1 MLIQKKGMHTLHIRE
16 NTMNRL
22 EGKVALIT
30 GGGAGIGRASALLF
44 AQEGAKLVIAE
55 RDEIAGKET
64 ADLINAN
71 SPGHAIFIHTD
82 VTLAESVERAVSASM
97 ETYGRLDVLYN
108 NAGGSTV
115 RDARV
120 TDAPEEEFWEKIKVD
135 LFGTWLGC
143 HYGIKAMMKG
153 GNGGSVVNTTSI
165 FALIG
170 THGKDAYTA
179 AKGAVSALTRSMAVE
194 YAEFGVRVNAVAPG
208 ATATQRVLKLLTDD
222 GVTAKSLAGQLFG
235 LVQPEDIA
243 HAALY
248 LASDESKSTT
258 GHILTVDGGLT
269 VS

>member
-1 MLIQKKGMHTLHIRE
+1 MD
-16 NTMNRL
+16 MNRL
-22 EGKVALIT
+22 EGKVVFIT

-44 AQEGAKLVIAE
+44 AREGARVVVAE
-55 RDEIAGKET
+55 RDERAGRETVELIAGQGGPR
-64 ADLINAN
+64 ALFV
-71 SPGHAIFIHTD
+71 PTD
-82 VTLAESVERAVSASM
+82 VTEADSVEQAVAR
-97 ETYGRLDVLYN
+97 TLADYGRFDVLYN

-115 RDARV
+115 RDSRV
-120 TDAPEEEFWEKIKVD
+120 TDTPVEEFWAKMKLD

-143 HYGIKAMMKG
+143 RYGIQAMIDA
-153 GNGGSVVNTTSI
+153 GNGGSVINSTSI

-194 YAEFGVRVNAVAPG
+194 YAQYRIRVNAVAPG
-208 ATATQRVLKLLTDD
+208 ATATERVLKLLQED
-222 GVTAKSLAGQLFG
+222 GVTSRSLDGQLFG

-258 GHILTVDGGLT
+258 GHILAVDGGLT
-269 VS
+269 IS

>member
-1 MLIQKKGMHTLHIRE
+1 
-16 NTMNRL
+16 MNRL
-22 EGKVALIT
+22 EGKVVFIT

-44 AQEGAKLVIAE
+44 AREGAQVVVAE
-55 RDEIAGKET
+55 RDADAGRQTVELIAGQGGPR
-64 ADLINAN
+64 ALFV
-71 SPGHAIFIHTD
+71 PTD
-82 VTLAESVERAVSASM
+82 VTEADSVEQAVAR
-97 ETYGRLDVLYN
+97 TLADYGRFDVLYN

-115 RDARV
+115 RDSRV
-120 TDAPEEEFWEKIKVD
+120 TDTPVEEFWAKMKLD

-143 HYGIKAMMKG
+143 RYGIQAMIDA
-153 GNGGSVVNTTSI
+153 GNGGSVINSTSI

-194 YAEFGVRVNAVAPG
+194 YARYRIRVNAVAPG
-208 ATATQRVLKLLTDD
+208 ATATERVLRLLQED
-222 GVTAKSLAGQLFG
+222 GVTSKSLDGQLFG

-258 GHILTVDGGLT
+258 GHILAVDGGLT
-269 VS
+269 IS

>member
-1 MLIQKKGMHTLHIRE
+1 MH
-16 NTMNRL
+16 RL
-22 EGKVALIT
+22 EGKVVFIT

-44 AQEGAKLVIAE
+44 AREGARVVVAE
-55 RDEIAGKET
+55 RDERAGRETVELIAGQGGPR
-64 ADLINAN
+64 ALFV
-71 SPGHAIFIHTD
+71 PTD
-82 VTLAESVERAVSASM
+82 VTEADSVEQAVAR
-97 ETYGRLDVLYN
+97 TLADYGRFDVLYN

-115 RDARV
+115 RDSRV
-120 TDAPEEEFWEKIKVD
+120 TDAPVEEFWAKMKLD

-143 HYGIKAMMKG
+143 RYGIQAMIDA
-153 GNGGSVVNTTSI
+153 GNGGSVINSTSI

-194 YAEFGVRVNAVAPG
+194 YAQYRIRVNAVAPG
-208 ATATQRVLKLLTDD
+208 ATATERVLKLLQED
-222 GVTAKSLAGQLFG
+222 GVTSRSLDGQLFG

-258 GHILTVDGGLT
+258 GHILAVDGGLT
-269 VS
+269 IS

>member
-1 MLIQKKGMHTLHIRE
+1 MH
-16 NTMNRL
+16 RL
-22 EGKVALIT
+22 EGKVVFIT

-44 AQEGAKLVIAE
+44 AREGARVVIAE
-55 RDEIAGKET
+55 RDERAGRETVELIAGQGGPR
-64 ADLINAN
+64 ALFV
-71 SPGHAIFIHTD
+71 PTD
-82 VTLAESVERAVSASM
+82 VTEADSVEQAVAR
-97 ETYGRLDVLYN
+97 TLADYGRFDVLYN

-115 RDARV
+115 RDSRV
-120 TDAPEEEFWEKIKVD
+120 TDAPVEEFWAKMKLD

-143 HYGIKAMMKG
+143 RYGIQAMIDA
-153 GNGGSVVNTTSI
+153 GNGGSVINSTSI

-194 YAEFGVRVNAVAPG
+194 YARHRIRVNAVAPG
-208 ATATQRVLKLLTDD
+208 ATATERVLKLLQED
-222 GVTAKSLAGQLFG
+222 GVTSKSLDGQLFG

-258 GHILTVDGGLT
+258 GHILAVDGGLT
-269 VS
+269 IS

>member
-1 MLIQKKGMHTLHIRE
+1 
-16 NTMNRL
+16 MNRL
-22 EGKVALIT
+22 EGKVVFIT

-44 AQEGAKLVIAE
+44 AREGARVVVAE
-55 RDEIAGKET
+55 RDERAGHETVELIAGQGGPR
-64 ADLINAN
+64 ALFV
-71 SPGHAIFIHTD
+71 PTD
-82 VTLAESVERAVSASM
+82 VTEADSVEQAVAR
-97 ETYGRLDVLYN
+97 TLADYGRFDVLYN

-115 RDARV
+115 RDSRV
-120 TDAPEEEFWEKIKVD
+120 TDTPVEEFWAKMKLD

-143 HYGIKAMMKG
+143 RYGIQAMIDA
-153 GNGGSVVNTTSI
+153 GNGGSVINSTSI

-194 YAEFGVRVNAVAPG
+194 YAQYRIRVNAVAPG
-208 ATATQRVLKLLTDD
+208 ATATERVLKLLQED
-222 GVTAKSLAGQLFG
+222 GVTSRSLDGQLFG

-258 GHILTVDGGLT
+258 GHILAVDGGLT
-269 VS
+269 IS

>member
-1 MLIQKKGMHTLHIRE
+1 
-16 NTMNRL
+16 MNRL
-22 EGKVALIT
+22 EGKVVFIT

-44 AQEGAKLVIAE
+44 AREGARVVVAE
-55 RDEIAGKET
+55 RDERAGRETVELIAGQGGPR
-64 ADLINAN
+64 ALFV
-71 SPGHAIFIHTD
+71 PTD
-82 VTLAESVERAVSASM
+82 VTEADSVEQAVAR
-97 ETYGRLDVLYN
+97 TLADYGRFDVLYN

-115 RDARV
+115 RDSRV
-120 TDAPEEEFWEKIKVD
+120 TDAPVEEFWAKMKLD

-143 HYGIKAMMKG
+143 RYGIQAMIDA
-153 GNGGSVVNTTSI
+153 GNGGSVINSTSI

-194 YAEFGVRVNAVAPG
+194 YAQYRIRVNAVAPG
-208 ATATQRVLKLLTDD
+208 ATATERVLKLLQED
-222 GVTAKSLAGQLFG
+222 GVTSRSLDGQLFG

-258 GHILTVDGGLT
+258 GHILAVDGGLT
-269 VS
+269 IS